1 MFGPRA
7 VCLFICLI
15 SLAVAD
21 CAGNSAQQA
30 PGLAGGAPPRPQTVV
45 VNDLVFA
52 SNVAVF
58 DRDFAVR
65 LESKL
70 GTMTGDVVK
79 AITAKRVDDEIV
91 ATVVVL
97 VGAAGFNAR
106 PAKPDEA
113 PPKNALVISGQ
124 VHAPDQNNRQARS
137 QVSFGTGSSVIADM
151 TLSQIAEG
159 AEKQLLTFTAQA
171 GSGRQ
176 PGGTALSAA
185 VTTVLAAKSAPD
197 VNLSPGVEAEARG
210 LGRAIADKIIAY
222 AEQQGWATKS
232 YSPAQFEAT
241 KPATNRPDRVA
252 VAAARQSGSPNSAKA
267 VPCQA
272 FTKNERGHWYVKGPV
287 TFDIGTAE
295 NQTLQDVEIP
305 PKFFIIGGVD
315 LYDLVEKKCSG
326 WHPAV
331 QLPVSH

>member
-1 MFGPRA
+1 MFDPSA
-7 VCLFICLI
+7 VRLCICLI
-15 SLAVAD
+15 SLAVAG
-21 CAGNSAQQA
+21 CASNSVQQA
-30 PGLAGGAPPRPQTVV
+30 SSPAGSAPPRPQTVI

-52 SNVAVF
+52 PDVAVF

-79 AITAKRVDDEIV
+79 AITAKRVEDEIV

-97 VGAAGFNAR
+97 VGAVGFNAR

-113 PPKNALVISGQ
+113 PPKNALIINGR
-124 VHAPDQNNRQARS
+124 VHAPDQNNRQPRNP
-137 QVSFGTGSSVIADM
+137 VSFGTGSSVVADI
-151 TLSQIAEG
+151 TVSQVAAGTEG
-159 AEKQLLTFTAQA
+159 QLLTFTTQA
-171 GSGRQ
+171 ESARRPEGA
-176 PGGTALSAA
+176 ALSAA
-185 VTTVLAAKSAPD
+185 IATVLAAKSAPD

-210 LGRAIADKIIAY
+210 LGRAIADKIVAY

-232 YSPAQFEAT
+232 YSLPPSEET
-241 KPATNRPDRVA
+241 KPVPT
-252 VAAARQSGSPNSAKA
+252 AARPSGSPPSTKA

-287 TFDIGTAE
+287 TLDIGTAE

-315 LYDLVEKKCSG
+315 LYDLLEKKCSG

-331 QLPVSH
+331 KLR